1 MSPDLHLIELREP
14 VTAHVDA
21 GTLSRVAARA
31 RRRAV
36 RAGDGEV
43 DTGHLLHALLESDD
57 RVLGLAAP
65 LPAQATRLMGYLV
78 QRSIGFGRAWKSD
91 EGVELRR
98 LGDHATLR
106 WSTPAEYAL
115 QQAARAALVRPGTAE
130 ADALDLLAALAEDP
144 RSRAT
149 EIMRGAGVDPEAVAA
164 RVRTAVAGE
173 PEGELDGEVR
183 SEAG

>member
-1 MSPDLHLIELREP
+1 M
-14 VTAHVDA
+14 
-21 GTLSRVAARA
+21 
-31 RRRAV
+31 
-36 RAGDGEV
+36 RAGDAEV

-78 QRSIGFGRAWKSD
+78 QRSIGFGRAWQSD
-91 EGVELRR
+91 EGAELRR
-98 LGDHATLR
+98 LGDHVTLR
-106 WSTPAEYAL
+106 WSTPAEDAL

-144 RSRAT
+144 RSRAA

-164 RVRTAVAGE
+164 RVRAATTD
-173 PEGELDGEVR
+173 ELDGEVR